1 MTPAC
6 RKTAWKAVNRQTEE
20 TVLNKIKS
28 SVPGILALSVLIPCL
43 LAGSALASSTRNFPA
58 AARAVDAEHAASS
71 QDRRATAEEI
81 QDRRAQLTRQIL
93 DLETALAAARQEQA
107 LGETRLTELS
117 GRQAALKKEIS
128 ASLSRKE
135 ELDIILRDTAR
146 NLLGKAENSPAGAEN
161 PEYLAGLTSILSG
174 DTRPGMAELE
184 TLIEFCF
191 RDIAVSGTRNQ
202 YTGPVLDRSGET
214 VQAEITRLGHMAAIH
229 RTGDKTGYLT
239 PSPASG
245 RLMMS
250 AAPPFLVKRSLDR
263 FLSGDTRV
271 VPIDISGGIAVQ
283 QLSRQVSWMDQLKSG
298 GILVIPILLVGL
310 VALALTLERL
320 VFLGRVR
327 HNTDDLM
334 TRVTDLVARG
344 DFKGALE
351 TTLPHR
357 NRPTGRVLMAGLEQK
372 GQADTVIESALS
384 EAILKETPRLE
395 RFLTALKVSAA
406 VAPLLGLLGTV
417 TGMIN
422 TFQVITTHGTGDPRL
437 MAGGISEAMVTT
449 QVGLAVAIPVM
460 MVAAFLGRRAH
471 FLARDME
478 EKGLALMA
486 ALLKLTANGTNKK
499 A

>member
-1 MTPAC
+1 M
-6 RKTAWKAVNRQTEE
+6 
-20 TVLNKIKS
+20 LNKSKPQILC
-28 SVPGILALSVLIPCL
+28 ILALSVLVPCL
-43 LAGSALASSTRNFPA
+43 LAGHVRASSTRDFPA
-58 AARAVDAEHAASS
+58 AARAVDAEHAASR
-71 QDRRATAEEI
+71 QNQRASAEKIKE
-81 QDRRAQLTRQIL
+81 RRAQLTGQIR
-93 DLETALAAARQEQA
+93 DLETALDEARQAQT
-107 LGETRLTELS
+107 LGEARLTELS
-117 GRQAALKKEIS
+117 GRRDALKKEIS

-135 ELDIILRDTAR
+135 ELEVILRDTAR
-146 NLLGKAENSPAGAEN
+146 NLLGRAEKSPVSAEN
-161 PEYLAGLTSILSG
+161 PEHLEGLTSILSR
-174 DTRPGMAELE
+174 DTRPGMAEVKSLF
-184 TLIEFCF
+184 EFCF
-191 RDIAVSGTRNQ
+191 RDMAASGTRNQ
-202 YTGPVLDRSGET
+202 YTGPVLDRSGKT

-229 RTGDKTGYLT
+229 RTGDETGYLSL
-239 PSPASG
+239 SPASG
-245 RLMMS
+245 RLVMS

-263 FLSGDTRV
+263 FLSGETRE

-283 QLSRQVSWMDQLKSG
+283 QLSRQVSWMDQLQSG

-310 VALALTLERL
+310 VALILTLERL
-320 VFLGRVR
+320 IFLGRVR

-334 TRVTDLVARG
+334 TRVTELVVQG
-344 DFKGALE
+344 DFKGALD

-372 GQADTVIESALS
+372 GQADTIIESALS

-449 QVGLAVAIPVM
+449 QAGLAVAIPVM

-486 ALLKLTANGTNKK
+486 ALLKHTANGAETRD
-499 A
+499 

>member
-1 MTPAC
+1 
-6 RKTAWKAVNRQTEE
+6 
-20 TVLNKIKS
+20 VLNTIKTP
-28 SVPGILALSVLIPCL
+28 VLGILALVVLVPYF
-43 LAGSALASSTRNFPA
+43 LAGYARASSTRDFHH
-58 AARAVDAEHAASS
+58 AARAVDAEHAASG
-71 QDRRATAEEI
+71 QARLATAEEI
-81 QDRRAQLTRQIL
+81 QNRRAELARQIR
-93 DLETALAAARQEQA
+93 DLETAFSEAQEKQA
-107 LGETRLTELS
+107 FGEAVLRELS
-117 GRQAALKKEIS
+117 GRRDDLKKDIS
-128 ASLSRKE
+128 ARLSRKE
-135 ELDIILRDTAR
+135 ELEIIIRDTAR
-146 NLLGKAENSPAGAEN
+146 NLLGRTEKSPASADN
-161 PEYLAGLTSILSG
+161 PEYPAKLKSILSE

-184 TLIEFCF
+184 ALFECCF
-191 RDIAVSGTRNQ
+191 RDIAASKTRNR

-214 VQAEITRLGHMAAIH
+214 VQADITRLGHMAAVH
-229 RTGDKTGYLT
+229 RTGDETGYLSL
-239 PSPASG
+239 SPASG
-245 RLMMS
+245 RLVMS
-250 AAPPFLVKRSLDR
+250 APPPFMIKRALER
-263 FLSGDTRV
+263 FLSGDTRE

-283 QLSRQVSWMDQLKSG
+283 QLSRQVSWIDQLKSG

-310 VALALTLERL
+310 VALVLTLERL

-344 DFKGALE
+344 DVQGALE
-351 TTLPHR
+351 ATLPHR
-357 NRPTGRVLMAGLEQK
+357 NRPTGRVLLAGLELK
-372 GQADTVIESALS
+372 GQAGTVIESGLS

-449 QVGLAVAIPVM
+449 QAGLAVAIPVM
-460 MVAAFLGRRAH
+460 MVAAFLGRRAQS
-471 FLARDME
+471 LARDME

-486 ALLKLTANGTNKK
+486 ALLKLTANGTGGK